1 MKSQSGA
8 LITAT
13 SRGNIAAGS
22 SASRGVG
29 VGGGE
34 MEELSVGQV
43 KDVGADFS
51 AELDAPV

>member
-13 SRGNIAAGS
+13 SGGNIAAGS
-22 SASRGVG
+22 SLSRGVG

-43 KDVGADFS
+43 VGAFFS
-51 AELDAPV
+51 AELDAPA